1 MYDWQFDREN
11 GRVPNLARLDA
22 GNPPALWRKLH
33 LAMVLNGVDYL
44 SGLGTM
50 YLNARFTEQD
60 IEKVIDPFDRSL
72 ARLNKEKMI

>member
-1 MYDWQFDREN
+1 
-11 GRVPNLARLDA
+11 LDA
-22 GNPPALWRKLH
+22 GKPPALRRKLH

-50 YLNARFTEQD
+50 YLNAGFTEQD

-72 ARLNKEKMI
+72 ARLNRGKMI